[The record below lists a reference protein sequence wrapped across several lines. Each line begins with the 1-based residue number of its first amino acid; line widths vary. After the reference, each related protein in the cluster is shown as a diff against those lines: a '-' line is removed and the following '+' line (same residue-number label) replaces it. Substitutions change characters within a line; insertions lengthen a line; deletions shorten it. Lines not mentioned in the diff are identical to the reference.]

1 MTDAG
6 ALPNRSDSLGRYSSP
21 WPERLVFC
29 LCLVCSVLLIP
40 EASEALDGHMG
51 EMSLIGAVASAA
63 ILTPLVA
70 DLLIRVMY
78 RAMKLR

>member
-21 WPERLVFC
+21 WTERLVFF

-40 EASEALDGHMG
+40 EAAEALDGHMG
-51 EMSLIGAVASAA
+51 EMSLIGAVVSAA

>member
-1 MTDAG
+1 
-6 ALPNRSDSLGRYSSP
+6 
-21 WPERLVFC
+21 
-29 LCLVCSVLLIP
+29 
-40 EASEALDGHMG
+40 MG
-51 EMSLIGAVASAA
+51 EMSLIGAVVSAV

>member
-1 MTDAG
+1 MTDAR

-21 WPERLVFC
+21 WPERLVFS
-29 LCLVCSVLLIP
+29 LCLVCSILLIP
-40 EASEALDGHMG
+40 KASGALNGHLA
-51 EMSLIGAVASAA
+51 EMSLIGAIASAA

>member
-1 MTDAG
+1 M
-6 ALPNRSDSLGRYSSP
+6 
-21 WPERLVFC
+21 
-29 LCLVCSVLLIP
+29 VCSVLLIP